1 MATTDIEN
9 LIKSQ
14 VLEVARNVEQHLDS
28 ELEKLESMDA
38 DDMERL
44 RVNRMRLLKE
54 QARKRQEFLAMV
66 CSITIYNNESDKYN
80 VRCNWN

>member
-1 MATTDIEN
+1 MATADIEN

-44 RVNRMRLLKE
+44 RVNRMRLLKD

-66 CSITIYNNESDKYN
+66 LCITTCNNESDKYVN
-80 VRCNWN
+80 CN